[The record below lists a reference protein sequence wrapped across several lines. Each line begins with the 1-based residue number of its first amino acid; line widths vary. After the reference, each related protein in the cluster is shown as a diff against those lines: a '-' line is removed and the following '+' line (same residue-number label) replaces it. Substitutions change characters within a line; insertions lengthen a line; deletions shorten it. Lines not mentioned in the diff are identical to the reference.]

1 MFRKR
6 KRFTSLVI
14 ILVLI
19 IILVFLL
26 GGCSV
31 SKTTE
36 EKIPISKNNP
46 DAEEKPSLSEDNLN
60 LPQPLAQYL
69 IARQCGNAQ
78 CEFQEDSTNCPAD
91 CSKAELS
98 ADRWTQVN
106 GPYGG
111 LITDLEK
118 VGNTLWTATS
128 FTYGLGGNGIFEV
141 KNKGLEWKAL
151 GGTNKRVSDVAVD
164 PNDTKNIAFLADALF
179 ITWDGGNSWQRIELE
194 ADSYTAIAMSKANP
208 SLIFVGAVLDGKG
221 LLFVSLDDGKNW
233 ARKSFLPG
241 TEWSVKPIWA
251 GIADESKNSITVIEP
266 HPTNENILFV
276 GTNSAL
282 FKSEDKGSNWR
293 KVDGTFHRTDIL
305 GIKINPQNSNEVYV
319 RVGVFEDFT
328 CFETARKKNPEAAAK
343 LEKEKCAGVYKSND
357 LGKTWQQLD
366 AYYFDPSE
374 GGVFVDDNNP
384 SIAYAIFSRKI
395 LKTEDDGKTW
405 KKFFFTH
412 DEPFIQNSGV
422 ERLAVGEDSDEVF
435 IAGRQGLFHTEDAG
449 EHWHERNNGF
459 IGSEVVDIIRAS
471 DGTLYAGTYS
481 LGMFKSTDQGQS
493 WTFSSYN
500 LENPYIMLI
509 AAHPI
514 EPQTVFVT
522 TNGGVYVSL
531 DSGLTWER
539 VAKEFFSDSELL
551 PGISH
556 FHGISFDPKDPKH
569 IYVGGGGDQYSPNGA
584 GISISEDGGKNWK
597 QANTGFEIDVHVSK
611 IVADKN
617 NPSIIYATTQGATN
631 FQEKTGNGYGV
642 FKSTD
647 YGQSWKKINSG
658 LETVETNTIALDPN
672 DSNVIYLGTDD
683 DGIYK
688 STDGGASWKKL
699 TIAELPQKY
708 GVGDIVIDPSDSNIV
723 YAATVDYFRLFV
735 DRGLLGDYGVYISK
749 DAGKT
754 WKQFNEGLKHKGA
767 FALELDKEKSIL
779 YVGTRGGG
787 IYWRKV

>member
-1 MFRKR
+1 MKLKYLLFRIIA
-6 KRFTSLVI
+6 LMIIGVI
-14 ILVLI
+14 FIS
-19 IILVFLL
+19 
-26 GGCSV
+26 GCT
-31 SKTTE
+31 KQ
-36 EKIPISKNNP
+36 
-46 DAEEKPSLSEDNLN
+46 EKPSFSKENLD
-60 LPQPLAQYL
+60 LPTPLAQYL
-69 IARQCGNAQ
+69 TARQCGNAQ
-78 CEFQEDSTNCPAD
+78 CEFQEDSTSCPAD
-91 CSKAELS
+91 CFKAEVS
-98 ADRWTQVN
+98 ADQWTQVN

-118 VGNTLWTATS
+118 VGNTLWAATS
-128 FTYGLGGNGIFEV
+128 FTYELGGNGIFEV
-141 KNKGLEWKAL
+141 TNKGLVWKSL

-164 PNDTKNIAFLADALF
+164 TSDTKNIVFIADAPF
-179 ITWDGGNSWQRIELE
+179 ITWNGGKTWQRIKLE
-194 ADSYTAIAMSKANP
+194 ADSYTSVAMSKANP
-208 SLIFVGAVLDGKG
+208 SLIIIGVILDGEG

-233 ARKSFLPG
+233 AKTSLLPK

-251 GIADESKNSITVIEP
+251 GFPDEAKNFIKVIET
-266 HPTNENILFV
+266 HPTNENIIFV

-282 FKSEDKGSNWR
+282 FKSEDQGRNWNR
-293 KVDGTFHRTDIL
+293 IDQTFHRTDIL
-305 GIKINPQNSNEVYV
+305 GIKINPQNPNEVYV

-328 CFETARKKNPEAAAK
+328 CFEAAGGENPEATAK
-343 LEKEKCAGVYKSND
+343 LEKENCAAVYKSND

-384 SIAYAIFSRKI
+384 NIAYAIFSRKI
-395 LKTEDDGKTW
+395 LKTEDGGKTW
-405 KKFFFTH
+405 KDFFFTH
-412 DEPFIQNSGV
+412 DQPFISNSGI
-422 ERLAVGEDSDEVF
+422 ERLAAGERSDEVF

-459 IGSEVVDIIRAS
+459 IGSEVVDIVRAK

-509 AAHPI
+509 AAHPT

-531 DSGLTWER
+531 NGGLTWER
-539 VAKEFFSDSELL
+539 IAKEFFKDSGLL
-551 PGISH
+551 PGIAH
-556 FHGISFDPKDPKH
+556 FHGIAFDPNDPNR
-569 IYVGGGGDQYSPNGA
+569 IYVGGGGDQYSPNGV

-597 QANTGFEIDVHVSK
+597 QTNVGFEIDVHVSK
-611 IVADKN
+611 IVIDKS
-617 NPSIIYATTQGATN
+617 NPSIIYVTTQGPTN
-631 FQEKTGNGYGV
+631 FAEKTGSGYGV

-647 YGQSWKKINSG
+647 HGNSWKKINSG

-672 DSNVIYLGTDD
+672 DPNTLYLGTDD

-688 STDGGASWKKL
+688 SSDGGTSWTKL
-699 TIAELPQKY
+699 TILGLPQKY
-708 GVGDIVIDPSDSNIV
+708 GVGDIVVDPRDSKKV
-723 YAATVDYFRLFV
+723 YAATVDYFRLAV
-735 DRGLLGDYGVYISK
+735 DRGLLGDYGVYFST
-749 DAGKT
+749 DGGKT
-754 WKQFNEGLKHKGA
+754 WKPFNEGLNHKGA
-767 FALELDKEKSIL
+767 FALEMDVEQGIL